1 MIPWNLSLDEGK
13 ILVNIARIAIE
24 TWLKDHKRIKPPN
37 KIKTKLQSKMG
48 VFTTLKYWGKDK
60 SLRGCIGLPYPIKPL
75 VEAVIESSIDA
86 ATSDPRFPP
95 ITLEELESIVI
106 EISILT
112 PPKEIKVNLPL
123 DFPNHI
129 QIGIDG
135 LIVEKDR
142 FKGLLLPQ
150 VAIEWD
156 MNPEE
161 FLSNCCMKAGLP
173 PDAWLSTDIKIN
185 KFQAIIF
192 AEEKPKAN
200 IHQVEKHQGF

>member
-1 MIPWNLSLDEGK
+1 M
-13 ILVNIARIAIE
+13 
-24 TWLKDHKRIKPPN
+24 
-37 KIKTKLQSKMG
+37 
-48 VFTTLKYWGKDK
+48 
-60 SLRGCIGLPYPIKPL
+60 
-75 VEAVIESSIDA
+75 
-86 ATSDPRFPP
+86 
-95 ITLEELESIVI
+95 
-106 EISILT
+106 
-112 PPKEIKVNLPL
+112 KVNSPL
-123 DFPNHI
+123 DLPNFI
-129 QIGIDG
+129 QIGTDG

-200 IHQVEKHQGF
+200 IHRVVMH

>member
-1 MIPWNLSLDEGK
+1 MIPWDLSLDEGK
-13 ILVNIARIAIE
+13 ILVKIARTAIE
-24 TWLKDHKRIKPPN
+24 TWLKDHKKINPPN
-37 KIKTKLQSKMG
+37 KIQTKLQSKMG
-48 VFTTLKYWGKDK
+48 VFTTLKYWEKDK

-95 ITLEELESIVI
+95 ITVEELKSIVI

-112 PPKEIKVNLPL
+112 PPKEMKVKSPL
-123 DFPNHI
+123 DLPNFI

-135 LIVEKDR
+135 LIIEKDR

-200 IHQVEKHQGF
+200 IHRVVIH